1 LYEIIPHKQA
11 PLIQNTEQFK
21 ILLEEIIYLLEHNP
35 DLLNNKD
42 AALRDPLI
50 QVMRQAG
57 FVSLFFFLKYI
68 ASATGP
74 YDRLNEDLHLEM
86 CNFRQKAVAPGSR
99 CAAFLPRGHYKSTI
113 FTTGGC
119 AWELLRDPN
128 LTIGLFNAKYE
139 KALDFM
145 HTVQRTFDSNP
156 LFAMLYPEYVPRS
169 NVKRWNDTEMVLP
182 NRLKHKTEPNLRCG
196 SVGGASEG
204 FHYDIIVL
212 DDIIG
217 FKQLNANRQSNAEMY
232 KTSNWFQSIGVT
244 LLQKWSESRIIL
256 VGTRYA
262 IDDVYEFVMKDA
274 KEITG
279 CREKMKYETKEDNK
293 WCIYYR
299 KVIEND
305 EIILPEVT
313 NKEELTKL
321 MEKDPWTAMT
331 QYFNNPTE
339 AGMTELNLYT
349 IHECRLD
356 FTEEKGWM
364 IDYMEGE
371 DNRVISLSDCYV
383 VQACDPAASEK
394 GFHAKTSRSAVGV
407 LAHAA
412 DDKRFLIALN
422 VDFVAASRMFDWMFS
437 NAIKFDGYLQK
448 TVLEAQG
455 AFKILNGILR
465 NEENRRRTEA
475 YENGQKFAH
484 LNLQSV
490 NKAGEKDAVI
500 RSSLDL

>member
-1 LYEIIPHKQA
+1 
-11 PLIQNTEQFK
+11 
-21 ILLEEIIYLLEHNP
+21 
-35 DLLNNKD
+35 
-42 AALRDPLI
+42 
-50 QVMRQAG
+50 
-57 FVSLFFFLKYI
+57 
-68 ASATGP
+68 
-74 YDRLNEDLHLEM
+74 
-86 CNFRQKAVAPGSR
+86 
-99 CAAFLPRGHYKSTI
+99 
-113 FTTGGC
+113 
-119 AWELLRDPN
+119 
-128 LTIGLFNAKYE
+128 
-139 KALDFM
+139 
-145 HTVQRTFDSNP
+145 
-156 LFAMLYPEYVPRS
+156 
-169 NVKRWNDTEMVLP
+169 
-182 NRLKHKTEPNLRCG
+182 
-196 SVGGASEG
+196 
-204 FHYDIIVL
+204 
-212 DDIIG
+212 
-217 FKQLNANRQSNAEMY
+217 
-232 KTSNWFQSIGVT
+232 
-244 LLQKWSESRIIL
+244 
-256 VGTRYA
+256 
-262 IDDVYEFVMKDA
+262 
-274 KEITG
+274 
-279 CREKMKYETKEDNK
+279 MKYETKEDNK

-455 AFKILNGILR
+455 AFKILNSILR

-475 YENGQKFAH
+475 YVNGQKFAY

-500 RSSLDL
+500 RSSLDPLLRQNLLYVDKNLKTKVLEELNTFPQSPRKDILDMLSLAINSTIRPLDEREIKMKRRRDNRFYNRMANAAGY